1 MFKGLKPAPTIER
14 LPADMIYRVLRIRV
28 LIGISVGYAAYY
40 LVRSNFTLSSTR
52 VWFQY
57 ITNRILLGSMM
68 AIVYG
73 FSTFFMGNLSDK
85 AFAQRFIA
93 VGSFLSGFVNIYFGF
108 TSSFGMIVT
117 LLVVNPIKKVHA
129 S

>member
-1 MFKGLKPAPTIER
+1 MFKGLKPTPAIER

-57 ITNRILLGSMM
+57 VTNRILLGSVI

-73 FSTFFMGNLSDK
+73 FSKFFMGNLSDK
-85 AFAQRFIA
+85 AFAQRFIV
-93 VGSFLSGFVNIYFGF
+93 VGLFLSRLVNIYFGF
-108 TSSFGMIVT
+108 ASSFGMIVT
-117 LLVVNPIKKVHA
+117 LLVANPIKKVHA